1 MDNRHGFVADGH
13 ARARNANKQVVRA
26 EVELEFADQF
36 NNASTAGQKKRIRVE
51 IEREIEKRLNALAP
65 PDALY

>member
-1 MDNRHGFVADGH
+1 MDDHNGFVADGYD
-13 ARARNANKQVVRA
+13 RACDANQPIVRA
-26 EVELEFADQF
+26 EVEREFAVRLC
-36 NNASTAGQKKRIRVE
+36 NASTADQKRIRGE